1 MCDSA
6 GCKYSSEGRTPELV
20 PWLRVVYSTRK
31 GGALRLFFFSIYFFE
46 TCLSFFPFFFLM
58 TYFFILEGFN
68 DCAINALYCRL
79 KSHLIA

>member
-31 GGALRLFFFSIYFFE
+31 GGALRLFFFFYIFLRN
-46 TCLSFFPFFFLM
+46 LSFIFSFFFLM

>member
-31 GGALRLFFFSIYFFE
+31 GGALRLFFFLYISSKPVFHFF
-46 TCLSFFPFFFLM
+46 LFFFDDI
-58 TYFFILEGFN
+58 FFYPRGVQ
-68 DCAINALYCRL
+68 
-79 KSHLIA
+79 

>member
-46 TCLSFFPFFFLM
+46 TCLSFFPFFFFDDI
-58 TYFFILEGFN
+58 FFILEGFN

>member
-31 GGALRLFFFSIYFFE
+31 GGALRLFFFFLYISSKLVFHFF
-46 TCLSFFPFFFLM
+46 LFFFDDI
-58 TYFFILEGFN
+58 FFYPRGVQ
-68 DCAINALYCRL
+68 
-79 KSHLIA
+79 